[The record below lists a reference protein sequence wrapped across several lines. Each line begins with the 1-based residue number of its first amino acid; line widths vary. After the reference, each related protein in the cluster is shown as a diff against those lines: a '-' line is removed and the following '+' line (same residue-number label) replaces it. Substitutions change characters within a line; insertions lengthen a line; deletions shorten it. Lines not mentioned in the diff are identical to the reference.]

1 MKLPKGIELHGS
13 HLRLSFYF
21 NRKRYRES
29 LGLEP
34 NKQNIKFAENKLAS
48 IKYEI
53 SVGTF
58 DVAKHFPNSKNAY
71 KSDRSITF
79 SELINEWLKMKEVDI
94 RSTTLNRYKKTT
106 DVIAK
111 MYGASRS
118 IKTLNVRSVEEL
130 RVEILRGRTARTANT
145 YLSVLTG
152 LLSYAYKFEYIDTDL
167 SKIRKI
173 KAPELNITPFSRDEI
188 SRAILACRH
197 AQHQNIITVMVY
209 SGIRIGELCALAW
222 EDIDLS
228 TGKMV
233 IRRALA
239 DHKKLKTTKT
249 DKERVVDLLPPA
261 KAALASQ
268 KAITFM
274 RPSNVYDISQP
285 DKTIDKQILTFVFL
299 PNVTQASTTHP
310 FMAKVTVNKLWRG
323 LCKRAGITYRTSYNL
338 RHTYASWMLTSGVN
352 ISYLAKQM
360 GHANFMMI
368 AKVYGKW
375 MEDSSKSESE
385 KAWAKMQEN
394 MQNNPISAPRISE
407 G

>member
-34 NKQNIKFAENKLAS
+34 NKRNIKFAENKLTS

-58 DVAKHFPNSKNAY
+58 DFSKHFPNSKNAY
-71 KSDRSITF
+71 KADRSMTF
-79 SELINEWLKMKEVDI
+79 AELIDEWLKMKEVDI

-111 MYGASRS
+111 MYGPSRS
-118 IKTLNVRSVEEL
+118 VKTLSVRSVEEL
-130 RVEILRGRTARTANT
+130 RVEISRGRTARTANS

-152 LLSYAYKFEYIDTDL
+152 LLSYAYKFEYTDLDL
-167 SKIRKI
+167 SKIRKV
-173 KAPELNITPFSRDEI
+173 KSPELNITPFNKSEI
-188 SRAILACRH
+188 DRAISSCRH
-197 AQHQNIITVMVY
+197 EQHKNIITLMVY
-209 SGIRIGELCALAW
+209 SGIRIGELCVLAW
-222 EDIDLS
+222 EDIDLN
-228 TGKMV
+228 TGKMI

-261 KAALASQ
+261 IEALRSQ
-268 KAITFM
+268 KLLTFL
-274 RPSNVYDISQP
+274 RPSSAYEIEKS
-285 DKTIDKQILTFVFL
+285 DKTTDLEHLNFVFS
-299 PNVTQASTTHP
+299 PNITQASTSHP
-310 FMAKVTVNKLWRG
+310 FMAKITVSKMWQG
-323 LCKRAGITYRTSYNL
+323 VCKRAGIPYRTVYNL
-338 RHTYASWMLTSGVN
+338 RHTYASWMLTAGVN

-360 GHANFMMI
+360 GHANFLMI

-375 MEDSSKSESE
+375 MDDSSESE
-385 KAWAKMQEN
+385 SKKAWGKLEKLNQLDPNSPQEK
-394 MQNNPISAPRISE
+394 AV
-407 G
+407 